1 MYINKFKGL
10 NLQGNSF
17 DGLEGSCE
25 VAENVLLSRDNIIQK
40 RNGYNTFLE
49 TPTATPLAL
58 ADYKSKL
65 VLLGNTY
72 LKVLNQN
79 GSGDYSSTTSL
90 TGQTFTIS
98 YPRTAQAAGNMFVT
112 ANEYLVKME
121 SATATLLKAGIPKA
135 PDLSYYALGSG
146 TARSP
151 LVGIHTPDTQRGY
164 RVIFGRKDLNSN
176 TVLGAPSELTQN
188 TNPVLVATS
197 VGLASYVVTI
207 TYAAH
212 GLSTNDFVTIRSSN
226 GSVAVPDG
234 EYVITVT
241 GANTFTIDTAAVLS
255 SVPTGVTALNF
266 GIRNAPKLVFT
277 LPTGVDTTFLYRIY
291 RTDASIADTVEPD
304 ESTLQLIEEL
314 NVSSANV
321 SAGYIEYTDN
331 VDDLFKTTYLYTNP
345 NTGEGIGEA
354 NFPPPVS
361 QDIALFKNHLFL
373 SYPTTFYSY
382 ALSLIRSASAT
393 FSNGD
398 YLDIIQLDYLK
409 TSASATWQSGTTV
422 RYAVT
427 AVTNFQVG
435 QYVLVTGFANSANN
449 GKFII
454 TAVNATTLDCTNAG
468 RTNNTLDET
477 AQTAPLIYPVRRYTA
492 AAAVSYNTAKGG
504 DFKLTTSSSSV
515 ATNIDATARSICT
528 TINRDTYAN
537 CYASYTSSSQSLP
550 GQMFIYGRIV
560 TNNFAFQA
568 NDADTGS
575 NFDPTLPT
583 TTSDITILGTNS
595 VYPNGLFISKQNEFE
610 AFPLASFLLVG
621 SKDSAIQRIMPLK
634 NSLIIFKEDGIFSLR
649 GSTRDDFS
657 VIPLD
662 LSVAC
667 NAVESVQDLN
677 GAIYCMSLDG
687 VVMVTETNVSI
698 VSRDIEP
705 LLTSIFTDADFAGST
720 YSTKIDDDRLYMVTT
735 ITPNNG
741 AATTYVYNVIT
752 NVWTTS
758 TKLYKNGI
766 VKKSDNTHY
775 AITTSDIIIK
785 MRKLS
790 TKLDYCEE
798 SATVSSISSVAADT
812 LSCTVI
818 STLTLAAGDVLV
830 YDDTINR
837 IESVSGSVCTF
848 TNNIN
853 FTAANLPV
861 HYKAVTSNVTFSPM
875 VDAENNLYQF
885 QELSLHF
892 RNQSCSTLDIAFISD
907 ASEVALNTWDNSALQ
922 GGWGDLPWGSFE
934 WGLSETTTIDLKT
947 YSVEPVRIFVPV
959 ECQYSTWLQP
969 KISHY
974 QAAENINIQGLG
986 LQVRKI
992 SNRVS
997 KG

>member
-10 NLQGNSF
+10 NLQANSF
-17 DGLEGSCE
+17 DNLEGSCE

-40 RNGYNTFLE
+40 RNGYKTFLE
-49 TPTATPLAL
+49 APTSTPLAL

-65 VLLGNTY
+65 ILLGSTY
-72 LKVLNQN
+72 LKVLNQDA
-79 GSGDYSSTTSL
+79 SGDYSSQTSL
-90 TGQTFTIS
+90 SGQSFTIS
-98 YPRTAQAAGNMFVT
+98 YPRTAQAAGNLFST
-112 ANEYLVKME
+112 TNEFLLKME
-121 SATATLLKAGIPKA
+121 SATATLLKAGVPKA

-146 TARSP
+146 TTRSA

-176 TVLGAPSELTQN
+176 TILGAPSELTQN

-212 GLSTNDFVTIRSSN
+212 GLNTNDFATIRSSN
-226 GSVAVPDG
+226 GTVAVPDG
-234 EYVITVT
+234 EYVITKID
-241 GANTFTIDTAAVLS
+241 ASNFSIDTAAVLS
-255 SVPTGVTALNF
+255 AVPAGVTAINF
-266 GIRNAPKLVFT
+266 GIRNSSKLVFT

-291 RTDASIADTVEPD
+291 RSDASISDAVEPD

-321 SAGYIEYTDN
+321 SAGYIEYTDI

-354 NFPPPVS
+354 NFQPPVS

-398 YLDIIQLDYLK
+398 YLDVIQLDYLK
-409 TSASATWQSGTTV
+409 TATSALWQSGTTV
-422 RYAVT
+422 RYAVS
-427 AVTNFQVG
+427 AITNFQVG
-435 QYVLVTGFANSANN
+435 QYVLFTGFVNSANN

-454 TAVNATTLDCTNAG
+454 TAVNSTTIDCTNAG
-468 RTNNTLDET
+468 RPDAVLNESAL
-477 AQTAPLIYPVRRYTA
+477 TAPRAYPVRRYTA
-492 AAAVSYNTAKGG
+492 AASISYNTAKGG
-504 DFKLTTSSSSV
+504 DFLLTTSSASV
-515 ATNIDATARSICT
+515 ATNIDKTARSICT
-528 TINRDTYAN
+528 TINRDTYSN

-550 GQMFIYGRIV
+550 GQMFVYGRIV

-575 NFDPTLPT
+575 NFDPTLPI

-595 VYPNGLFISKQNEFE
+595 VFPNGLYISKQSEYE
-610 AFPLASFLLVG
+610 AFPLASYLLVG
-621 SKDSAIQRIMPLK
+621 SKDAAIQRIMPLK

-662 LSVAC
+662 LSVSC
-667 NAVESVQDLN
+667 NAVESIQDLN

-705 LLTSIFTDADFAGST
+705 LLTSIFTDADFPTST

-741 AATTYVYNVIT
+741 SATTYVYNVIT

-766 VKKSDNTHY
+766 VKRSDNIHY
-775 AITTSDIIIK
+775 AITTADSIIK

-790 TKLDYCEE
+790 TKLDFCEE
-798 SATVSSISSVAADT
+798 SATVSSISGVAGDN
-812 LSCTVI
+812 LSCTVV

-830 YDDTINR
+830 WDSTINR
-837 IESVSGSVCTF
+837 IESVAGAVCTF

-853 FTAANLPV
+853 FTASDLPV
-861 HYKAVTSNVTFSPM
+861 HYKAVTSTITFSPM

-892 RNQSCSTLDIAFISD
+892 RNQSCSTIDIGFVSD
-907 ASEVALNTWDNSALQ
+907 TSEKALETWTNSTLA
-922 GGWGDLPWGSFE
+922 GGWGELPWGSFE
-934 WGLSETTTIDLKT
+934 WGLTETTTIDLKT
-947 YSVEPVRIFVPV
+947 YSTDPVRVFIPI

-969 KISHY
+969 KLSHH
-974 QAAENINIQGLG
+974 QAAEAINIQGLG

-992 SNRVS
+992 SNRIAR
-997 KG
+997 

>member
-10 NLQGNSF
+10 NLQSNSF

-25 VAENVLLSRDNIIQK
+25 VAQNVLLSRDNIIQK
-40 RNGYNTFLE
+40 RNGYKTFLE

-65 VLLGNTY
+65 ILIGNTY
-72 LKVLNQN
+72 LKTINQDA
-79 GSGDYSSTTSL
+79 SGDYSSQTAL

-121 SATATLLKAGIPKA
+121 SATATLLKAGVPKA
-135 PDLSYYALGSG
+135 PDLTYYALGSG
-146 TARSP
+146 TARSA

-164 RVIFGRKDLNSN
+164 RVVFGRKDLNSN

-188 TNPVLVATS
+188 TNPVLTATS
-197 VGLASYVVTI
+197 VSLASYVVTI
-207 TYAAH
+207 TYTSH
-212 GLSTNDFVTIRSSN
+212 GLSTNDFVTIRASN

-234 EYVITVT
+234 EYVATRID
-241 GANTFTIDTAAVLS
+241 ANNFSINTAAVLS

-266 GIRNAPKLVFT
+266 GIRNAPKLVWT
-277 LPTGVDTTFLYRIY
+277 LPSGVDTTFIYRIY
-291 RTDASIADTVEPD
+291 RTDASISDTVEPD

-354 NFPPPVS
+354 NFQPPVS
-361 QDIALFKNHLFL
+361 RDIALFKNHLFL

-382 ALSLIRSASAT
+382 SLSLIRSAAAT

-398 YLDIIQLDYLK
+398 YIDVIQLDYLK
-409 TSASATWQSGTTV
+409 TCTSATWQSGTTV
-422 RYAVT
+422 RYAVS

-435 QYVLVTGFANSANN
+435 QYVLFTSFANAANN

-454 TAVNATTLDCTNAG
+454 TAVNATTIDCTNAG
-468 RTNNTLDET
+468 RTDASLNESAVTCS
-477 AQTAPLIYPVRRYTA
+477 AYPLRRYTA
-492 AAAVSYNTAKGG
+492 AAAASYNTAKGG
-504 DFKLTTSSSSV
+504 DFLLSTGSASV
-515 ATNIDATARSICT
+515 ATNINATARSICT

-537 CYASYTSSSQSLP
+537 CYCSYVSSSQSLP
-550 GQMFIYGRIV
+550 GQMFAYGRIIS
-560 TNNFAFQA
+560 NSFAFQA
-568 NDADTGS
+568 NDADTS
-575 NFDPTLPT
+575 ANFSPALPT
-583 TTSDITILGTNS
+583 TVTDLTELGTNS
-595 VYPNGLFISKQNEFE
+595 VYPNGIYISKANEFE
-610 AFPLASFLLVG
+610 AFPLASFILVG
-621 SKDSAIQRIMPLK
+621 SKDAAIQRIMPLK

-662 LSVAC
+662 MSVAC
-667 NAVESVQDLN
+667 NAVESIQDLN
-677 GAIYCMSLDG
+677 GALYCMSSDG

-698 VSRDIEP
+698 VSRNIEP
-705 LLTSIFTDADFAGST
+705 LLTSIFTDADFSGST
-720 YSTKIDDDRLYMVTT
+720 YSTKVEDERLYMVTT

-752 NVWTTS
+752 DVWTTS
-758 TKLYKNGI
+758 TILYKYGI
-766 VKKSDNTHY
+766 LKKSDNTHY
-775 AITTSDIIIK
+775 AITTSDSIVK

-790 TKLDYCEE
+790 TKLDFCDE
-798 SATVSSISSVAADT
+798 SATVSSISSVT
-812 LSCTVI
+812 SNSLSCTVI
-818 STLTLAAGDVLV
+818 SPLTLTAGDVLV
-830 YDDTINR
+830 FSDTINR

-853 FTAANLPV
+853 FTASDLPV
-861 HYKAVTSNVTFSPM
+861 HYKAITSLVTFSPL
-875 VDAENNLYQF
+875 VGEENNLYQF
-885 QELSLHF
+885 QELSLHL
-892 RNQSCSTLDIAFISD
+892 RNQSCSSLDIGFISD
-907 ASEVALNTWDNSALQ
+907 ANERDLQTWNNSAVT
-922 GGWGDLPWGSFE
+922 GGWGELPWGSFE

-947 YSVEPVRIFVPV
+947 YSNDPVRVFVPI

-969 KISHY
+969 RISHS
-974 QAAENINIQGLG
+974 QAAESINLQGLG
-986 LQVRKI
+986 LQVRKV

-997 KG
+997 K

>member
-10 NLQGNSF
+10 NLQANSF
-17 DGLEGSCE
+17 DGLEGCCE

-40 RNGYNTFLE
+40 RNGYKTFLSS
-49 TPTATPLAL
+49 PTATPLAL

-65 VLLGNTY
+65 ILLGSTY
-72 LKVLNQN
+72 LKVLNQDA
-79 GSGDYSSTTSL
+79 SGDYSSQTSL
-90 TGQTFTIS
+90 SGQTFTIS
-98 YPRTAQAAGNMFVT
+98 YPRTVQAAGNMFLT
-112 ANEYLVKME
+112 ANEYLLKME
-121 SATATLLKAGIPKA
+121 SATATLLKAGVPKA

-151 LVGIHTPDTQRGY
+151 LVGVHTPDTQRGY

-188 TNPVLVATS
+188 TNPVLVASS
-197 VGLASYVVTI
+197 VSLASYVVTI
-207 TYAAH
+207 NYTAH
-212 GLSTNDFVTIRSSN
+212 GLVTNDFATIRASN
-226 GSVAVPDG
+226 GTVAVPDG
-234 EYVITVT
+234 EYVVTRITD
-241 GANTFTIDTAAVLS
+241 NQFTIDTAAVLTS
-255 SVPTGVTALNF
+255 APSGVTALNF

-291 RTDASIADTVEPD
+291 RTDASIADIVEPD

-354 NFPPPVS
+354 NFQPPVS

-398 YLDIIQLDYLK
+398 YLDIVQLDYLK
-409 TSASATWQSGTTV
+409 TATSAVWQSGTTV
-422 RYAVT
+422 RYAVS
-427 AVTNFQVG
+427 AVTNMQVG
-435 QYVLVTGFANSANN
+435 QYVLFTGFANSANN

-454 TAVNATTLDCTNAG
+454 TAVNATTIDCTNAG
-468 RTNNTLDET
+468 RVNGSLDET
-477 AQTAPLIYPVRRYTA
+477 GVTAVARPVRRYTA
-492 AAAVSYNTAKGG
+492 AATAVYNNALGG
-504 DFKLTTSSSSV
+504 SFKLTTSSASV

-528 TINRDTYAN
+528 TINRDTYSN
-537 CYASYTSSSQSLP
+537 CYCSYVSSSQSLP
-550 GQMFIYGRIV
+550 GQMFVYGRIV

-575 NFDPTLPT
+575 NFGPTLPT

-595 VYPNGLFISKQNEFE
+595 VYPNGLFISKPNEYE

-621 SKDSAIQRIMPLK
+621 SKDAAIQRIMPLK

-667 NAVESVQDLN
+667 NAVESIQDLN
-677 GAIYCMSLDG
+677 GALYCMSLDG
-687 VVMVTETNVSI
+687 VVMVSETNVSI

-705 LLTSIFTDADFAGST
+705 LLTSIFTDADFADNT

-741 AATTYVYNVIT
+741 DATTYVYNVIT

-758 TKLYKNGI
+758 TKLYKNGL

-775 AITTSDIIIK
+775 AITTGDTIIK

-790 TKLDYCEE
+790 TKLDFCEE
-798 SATVSSISSVAADT
+798 SATVISVSAVASDS
-812 LSCTVI
+812 LSCTIV
-818 STLTLAAGDVLV
+818 SSLVLAAGDVLV
-830 YDDTINR
+830 WDDTINR
-837 IESVSGSVCTF
+837 VESVSGAVVTF

-861 HYKAVTSNVTFSPM
+861 HYKAVTSNITFSPL
-875 VDAENNLYQF
+875 VGEENSLYQF
-885 QELSLHF
+885 QELSLHL
-892 RNQSCSTLDIAFISD
+892 RNQACSTIDIAFVSD
-907 ASEVALNTWDNSALQ
+907 ANEVALGTWNNSSLA
-922 GGWGDLPWGSFE
+922 GGWGELPWGSFE

-947 YSVEPVRIFVPV
+947 YSTDPVRIFVPI
-959 ECQYSTWLQP
+959 ECQMSTWLQP
-969 KISHY
+969 KLSHY
-974 QAAENINIQGLG
+974 QAAENINLQGLG

-992 SNRVS
+992 SSRVS
-997 KG
+997 R